1 MAGQC
6 VVEEVATQH
15 SICAVVALYK
25 DDQESSPRVAGRGPT
40 MLVLTCAVVALYK
53 DDQESS
59 PRVAGPGPTMLVLT
73 CAVVALYNDDQ
84 ESSPRVAGPGPTMLV
99 LTCAAMGGCV
109 KILNS
114 LQSQYI
120 IIISKLCH
128 LIKSIF
134 CVRM

>member
-6 VVEEVATQH
+6 VVEEVTTQH

-25 DDQESSPRVAGRGPT
+25 DDQV
-40 MLVLTCAVVALYK
+40 
-53 DDQESS
+53 SS
-59 PRVAGPGPTMLVLT
+59 PRVAGPGPTML
-73 CAVVALYNDDQ
+73 A
-84 ESSPRVAGPGPTMLV
+84 

-120 IIISKLCH
+120 IIISKLYH

-134 CVRM
+134 